1 MSKTKYDFYQTETHV
16 FVTILKR
23 GLTLE
28 QCKAHYTDGCLT
40 VVAAGETLLNI
51 RLSHPINPASLELKF
66 HLCYFIL
73 TFSYYHFSYCYEY
86 FQVELKMAK
95 VTSDQW
101 EALEEKSEENKN
113 KPALISW
120 DKFAKEADDDEEKG
134 DVNILF
140 QKLYKDADDD
150 TRKAMVKS
158 YTESGGTV
166 LSTNWKEIS
175 KKRTEVRPPDG
186 MEYKKW

>member
-28 QCKAHYTDGCLT
+28 QCKAHYIDGCLT
-40 VVAAGETLLNI
+40 VVAAGETILNI
-51 RLSHPINPASLELKF
+51 RLSHLINPTSLELKC
-66 HLCYFIL
+66 LPSKI
-73 TFSYYHFSYCYEY
+73 
-86 FQVELKMAK
+86 ELKMEK
-95 VTSDQW
+95 VALDQW
-101 EALEEKSEENKN
+101 ETLEEKSGENKN

-120 DKFAKEADDDEEKG
+120 DKFAEEVEDDEEKG

-175 KKRTEVRPPDG
+175 KKRTEIRPPDG
-186 MEYKKW
+186 MEFKKW

>member
-28 QCKAHYTDGCLT
+28 QCKANYVDGCLT
-40 VVAAGETLLNI
+40 VAAASETLLNV
-51 RLSHPINPASLELKF
+51 RLSHLINPTSLELK
-66 HLCYFIL
+66 CSPSKI
-73 TFSYYHFSYCYEY
+73 
-86 FQVELKMAK
+86 ELKMEK
-95 VTSDQW
+95 VELEQW
-101 EALEEKSEENKN
+101 ETLEEKSGENKN
-113 KPALISW
+113 KRTLISW
-120 DKFAKEADDDEEKG
+120 DKFVGEVEEDEEKG

-175 KKRTEVRPPDG
+175 KKRTEIRPPDG
-186 MEYKKW
+186 MEFKKW